1 MQDPYPGTLIY
12 DPELPPGTR
21 VIAADIE
28 IVNASDQPLS
38 FSPYLVR
45 IRDAD
50 GGSYQAGVVAG
61 TEPTPDGRILERGER
76 VRGWVWFVVLADA
89 RLIEIVLI
97 PQAPELSV
105 TLSDAGTPIASPPPL
120 PIATATVEVTPSPSP
135 TATATS
141 QPTSTPTPTQ
151 TPTPIPTPT
160 VPASPTTTAT
170 PRPTMTATPTPSNGD
185 LDDNPG
191 DGTGGPD

>member
-135 TATATS
+135 TATDL
-141 QPTSTPTPTQ
+141 STDVHPDPDAN
-151 TPTPIPTPT
+151 PYSDSDDNGPR
-160 VPASPTTTAT
+160 VANHHRNTTTDHD
-170 PRPTMTATPTPSNGD
+170 SNA
-185 LDDNPG
+185 N
-191 DGTGGPD
+191 TVERRS